1 MKPVNM
7 KFGHFAH
14 YDCIRQD
21 LGIKQI
27 VTPEEYKGE
36 EYAEIACTQLDDKT
50 EQKKIVK
57 RWCDLL
63 RAEQLPLRFVWFVSR
78 HSQQL
83 FDAICHQQNL
93 EGLWIKWGVYP
104 DVSKLANLTSLK
116 YLHLGGGASIPGI
129 SSVHGLKELRCL
141 ETSHLYKITDYS
153 FLANLEQV
161 DDLTIEGDPYSA
173 MKHVV
178 LDSLRFLESMPQ
190 LKRLELS
197 MMRVKDHSYLPVTKL
212 NDLVSL
218 SLPADKDLDKDSDA
232 FEKFR
237 NIM

>member
-7 KFGHFAH
+7 KFGYFAH

-36 EYAEIACTQLDDKT
+36 KYAEIACTQLDNKT
-50 EQKKIVK
+50 EQKRIVK

-63 RAEQLPLRFVWFVSR
+63 CSEQLPLRFVWFVSR

-104 DVSKLANLTSLK
+104 DISRLANLSNLK
-116 YLHLGGGASIPGI
+116 YLHLGGGGSIPDI
-129 SSVHGLKELRCL
+129 SPLHGLKELKCL
-141 ETSHLYKITDYS
+141 ESSHLYKISDYS
-153 FLANLEQV
+153 FLANLKNV
-161 DDLTIEGDPYSA
+161 DDLVIEGDPYSA
-173 MKHVV
+173 MKRVE
-178 LDSLRFLESMPQ
+178 LDSLRFIEDMPQ
-190 LKRLELS
+190 LRRLELS
-197 MMRVKDHSYLPVTKL
+197 MMRVKDHSYLPITKL
-212 NDLVSL
+212 NNLVSL
-218 SLPADKDLDKDSDA
+218 SLPTDKDLDKDWDE

-237 NIM
+237 SIM